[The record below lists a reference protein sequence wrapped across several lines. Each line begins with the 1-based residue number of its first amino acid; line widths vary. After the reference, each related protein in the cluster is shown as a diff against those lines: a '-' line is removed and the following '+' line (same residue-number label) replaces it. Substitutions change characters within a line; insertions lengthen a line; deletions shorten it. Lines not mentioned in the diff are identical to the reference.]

1 MFPPGQNRSL
11 SYVSAVITAL
21 EWSGN
26 ARGCNPFLLLLTPH
40 FVVDSLVAA
49 VVEVV
54 VDVDHVGEGIVALR
68 GVLDALVQAVS
79 NHLGRDEHDM

>member
-21 EWSGN
+21 EWSGYGKTS
-26 ARGCNPFLLLLTPH
+26 ALAPQ
-40 FVVDSLVAA
+40 FVVDPLVAA

-54 VDVDHVGEGIVALR
+54 VDKDHVGERVVALR
-68 GVLDALVQAVS
+68 RLVLHALLETVS
-79 NHLGRDEHDM
+79 HHLK